1 MGIIFIQRDPVL
13 PFSLSWLVENG
24 LKYTRSNG
32 GCWKYGPVK
41 ADESLV
47 KDLQDHIETSAE
59 CAYYKIGSGVS
70 YSCCIQLR
78 DSLLFKLPIAI
89 DN

>member
-1 MGIIFIQRDPVL
+1 MPRLSWENARREYYVYSPCFNSLNGKYFYLTRPY
-13 PFSLSWLVENG
+13 FTSLSWLVENG
-24 LKYTRSNG
+24 FKYTRSNG

-59 CAYYKIGSGVS
+59 CAYYKIGSG
-70 YSCCIQLR
+70 
-78 DSLLFKLPIAI
+78 
-89 DN
+89 

>member
-1 MGIIFIQRDPVL
+1 MP
-13 PFSLSWLVENG
+13 
-24 LKYTRSNG
+24 T
-32 GCWKYGPVK
+32 K

-70 YSCCIQLR
+70 YSCCIKLR

-89 DN
+89 NN